1 MSGLDFLPW
10 DYITQA
16 GAVGVLIWLFWMTM
30 TGRMGTPGHMKDLR
44 ARITYLE
51 TVIMTQS
58 EAVTLSQQNAA
69 KVQQVGS
76 VVEHTMGAISEKAGH
91 SP

>member
-1 MSGLDFLPW
+1 MELMPW
-10 DYITQA
+10 EWVTQA
-16 GAVGVLIWLFWMTM
+16 GAVGVLVWLFWMTM

-44 ARITYLE
+44 DRITYLE
-51 TVIMTQS
+51 GVVKDQT
-58 EAVTLSQQNAA
+58 EAVTLSAQNAA
-69 KVQQVGS
+69 KVQQVGD